1 MRWGMQREISGTMFY
16 YYFVC
21 KRKLWFFANE
31 IQLESENEDVI
42 IGKLIDENSYSRE
55 LKHVLIDNT
64 VNIDFIKEWKILHEV
79 KKQKSIEEAGIWQLK
94 YYIYFLR
101 QRGINI
107 EKGVLDYPKLK
118 KREEI
123 FLSKEDEEKIKKI
136 LLEIR
141 EIINLK
147 VPPKLEKLKICKKC
161 AYFEYCYI

>member
-1 MRWGMQREISGTMFY
+1 MQREISGMMFY

-31 IQLESENEDVI
+31 IQMESENEDVI

-101 QRGINI
+101 KRGINI
-107 EKGVLDYPKLK
+107 EKGILDYPKLK

-123 FLSKEDEEKIKKI
+123 FLTEEDEKRIEEV

-141 EIINLK
+141 EIVNLK
-147 VPPKLEKLKICKKC
+147 LPPKLEKLKICKKC

>member
-1 MRWGMQREISGTMFY
+1 MQREISGTMFY

-31 IQLESENEDVI
+31 IQMESENEDVI

-101 QRGINI
+101 KRGINI
-107 EKGVLDYPKLK
+107 EKGILDYPKLK

-123 FLSKEDEEKIKKI
+123 FLTEEDEKRIEEI

-141 EIINLK
+141 EIVNLK
-147 VPPKLEKLKICKKC
+147 LPPKLEKLKICKKC

>member
-1 MRWGMQREISGTMFY
+1 MQREISGMMFY

-31 IQLESENEDVI
+31 IQMESENEDVI
-42 IGKLIDENSYSRE
+42 IGKLIDENSYSKE

-101 QRGINI
+101 KRGINI
-107 EKGVLDYPKLK
+107 EKGILDYPKLK

-123 FLSKEDEEKIKKI
+123 FLTVEDEKRIEEI

-141 EIINLK
+141 EIVNLK
-147 VPPKLEKLKICKKC
+147 LPPKLEKLKICKKC

>member
-1 MRWGMQREISGTMFY
+1 MQREISGMMFY

-31 IQLESENEDVI
+31 IQMESENEDVI

-101 QRGINI
+101 KRGINI
-107 EKGVLDYPKLK
+107 EKEILDYPKLK

-123 FLSKEDEEKIKKI
+123 FLTEEDEKRIEEI

-141 EIINLK
+141 EIVNLK
-147 VPPKLEKLKICKKC
+147 LPPKLEKLKICKKC

>member
-1 MRWGMQREISGTMFY
+1 MQREISGTMFY

-31 IQLESENEDVI
+31 IQLENENEDVI

-79 KKQKSIEEAGIWQLK
+79 KKQKSVEEAGIWQLK

-101 QRGINI
+101 KRGINI
-107 EKGVLDYPKLK
+107 EKGILDYPKLK

-123 FLSKEDEEKIKKI
+123 FLTEEDEKRIEEV

-141 EIINLK
+141 EIVNLK
-147 VPPKLEKLKICKKC
+147 LPPKLEKLKICKKC

>member
-1 MRWGMQREISGTMFY
+1 MQREISGMMFY

-31 IQLESENEDVI
+31 IQMESENEDVI

-101 QRGINI
+101 KRGINI
-107 EKGVLDYPKLK
+107 EKGILDYPKLK

-123 FLSKEDEEKIKKI
+123 FLTEEDEKRIEEI

-141 EIINLK
+141 EIVNLK
-147 VPPKLEKLKICKKC
+147 LPPKLEKLKICKKC

>member
-1 MRWGMQREISGTMFY
+1 MQREISGMMFY
-16 YYFVC
+16 YYFIC

-31 IQLESENEDVI
+31 IQMESENEDVI

-79 KKQKSIEEAGIWQLK
+79 KKQKSVEEAGIWQLK

-101 QRGINI
+101 KRGINI
-107 EKGVLDYPKLK
+107 EKGILDYPKLK

-123 FLSKEDEEKIKKI
+123 FLTEEDEKRIEEV

-141 EIINLK
+141 EIVNLK
-147 VPPKLEKLKICKKC
+147 LPPKLEKLKICKKC

>member
-1 MRWGMQREISGTMFY
+1 MQREISGMMFY

-31 IQLESENEDVI
+31 IQMESENEDVI

-79 KKQKSIEEAGIWQLK
+79 KKQKSVEEAGIWQLK

-101 QRGINI
+101 KRGINI
-107 EKGVLDYPKLK
+107 EKGILDYPKLK

-123 FLSKEDEEKIKKI
+123 FLTEEDEKRIEEV

-141 EIINLK
+141 EIVNLK
-147 VPPKLEKLKICKKC
+147 LPPKLEKVKICKKC

>member
-1 MRWGMQREISGTMFY
+1 MQREISGTMFY

-31 IQLESENEDVI
+31 IQLENENEDVI

-55 LKHVLIDNT
+55 LKHILIDNT

-94 YYIYFLR
+94 YYIYFLKE
-101 QRGINI
+101 RGINI
-107 EKGVLDYPKLK
+107 EKGILDYPKLK
-118 KREEI
+118 KRQEI
-123 FLSKEDEEKIKKI
+123 FLSKEDEERIENI

-141 EIINLK
+141 KIINLK
-147 VPPKLEKLKICKKC
+147 LPPKLEKLKICRKC

>member
-1 MRWGMQREISGTMFY
+1 MQREISGMMFY

-31 IQLESENEDVI
+31 IQMESENEDVI

-79 KKQKSIEEAGIWQLK
+79 KKQKSVEEAGIWQLK

-101 QRGINI
+101 KRGINI
-107 EKGVLDYPKLK
+107 EKGILDYPKLK

-123 FLSKEDEEKIKKI
+123 FLTEEDKKRIEEI

-141 EIINLK
+141 EIVNLK
-147 VPPKLEKLKICKKC
+147 LPPKLEKLKICKKC

>member
-1 MRWGMQREISGTMFY
+1 MQREISGMMFY

-31 IQLESENEDVI
+31 IQMESENEDVI

-79 KKQKSIEEAGIWQLK
+79 KKQKSVEEAGIWQLK

-101 QRGINI
+101 KRGINI
-107 EKGVLDYPKLK
+107 EKGILDYPKLK

-123 FLSKEDEEKIKKI
+123 FLTEEDEKRIEEI
-136 LLEIR
+136 LLEIK
-141 EIINLK
+141 EIVNLK
-147 VPPKLEKLKICKKC
+147 LPPKLEKLKICKKC

>member
-1 MRWGMQREISGTMFY
+1 MQREISGMMFY

-31 IQLESENEDVI
+31 IQMESENEDVI

-55 LKHVLIDNT
+55 LKHVLVDNT

-101 QRGINI
+101 KRGINI
-107 EKGVLDYPKLK
+107 EKGILDYPKLK

-123 FLSKEDEEKIKKI
+123 FLTEEDEKRIEEI

-141 EIINLK
+141 EIVNLK
-147 VPPKLEKLKICKKC
+147 LPPKLEKLKICKKC

>member
-1 MRWGMQREISGTMFY
+1 MQREISGTMFY

-31 IQLESENEDVI
+31 IQMESENEDVI

-79 KKQKSIEEAGIWQLK
+79 KKQKSVEEAGIWQLK

-101 QRGINI
+101 KRGINI
-107 EKGVLDYPKLK
+107 EKGILDYPKLK

-123 FLSKEDEEKIKKI
+123 FLTEEDEKRIEEI

-147 VPPKLEKLKICKKC
+147 LPPKLEKLKICKKC

>member
-1 MRWGMQREISGTMFY
+1 MQREISGTMFY

-21 KRKLWFFANE
+21 KRKLWFFTNE
-31 IQLESENEDVI
+31 IQMESENEDVI

-79 KKQKSIEEAGIWQLK
+79 KKQKSVEEAGIWQLK

-101 QRGINI
+101 KRGINI
-107 EKGVLDYPKLK
+107 EKGILDYPKLK

-123 FLSKEDEEKIKKI
+123 FLTEEDEKRIEEI

-141 EIINLK
+141 EIVNLK
-147 VPPKLEKLKICKKC
+147 LPPKLEKLKICKKC

>member
-1 MRWGMQREISGTMFY
+1 MQREISGMMFY

-31 IQLESENEDVI
+31 IQMESENEDVI

-79 KKQKSIEEAGIWQLK
+79 KKQKSVEEAGIWQLK

-101 QRGINI
+101 KRGINI
-107 EKGVLDYPKLK
+107 EKGILDYPKLK
-118 KREEI
+118 KTEQI
-123 FLSKEDEEKIKKI
+123 FLTEEDEKRIEEV

-141 EIINLK
+141 EIVNLK
-147 VPPKLEKLKICKKC
+147 LPPKLEKLKICKKC

>member
-1 MRWGMQREISGTMFY
+1 MQREISGTMFY

-79 KKQKSIEEAGIWQLK
+79 KKQKSVEEAGIWQLK

-101 QRGINI
+101 QRGIKI

-123 FLSKEDEEKIKKI
+123 FLSKEDEERIKNI

-147 VPPKLEKLKICKKC
+147 QPPKLEKLKICKKC

>member
-1 MRWGMQREISGTMFY
+1 MQREISGMMFY

-31 IQLESENEDVI
+31 IQMESENEDVI

-79 KKQKSIEEAGIWQLK
+79 KKQKSVEEAGIWQLK

-101 QRGINI
+101 KRGINI
-107 EKGVLDYPKLK
+107 EKGILDYPKLK

-123 FLSKEDEEKIKKI
+123 FLSKEDEERIKNI

-147 VPPKLEKLKICKKC
+147 QPPKLEKLKICKKC